1 MSHNYNG
8 GIASY
13 AIWLPE
19 FTQFIQLYQSG
30 KSVNEIKQLSDDE
43 NIFQMST
50 KARAK
55 RCSRNLA
62 IRIIALPEPMID
74 AFPHLNTTNQKL
86 VSLIS
91 VMLTS
96 RILDEFVYDVYR
108 PKVTMHETTLQDYE
122 VEAFLNQ
129 KRIESPEIAKWSLN
143 TFKRLKGALKTF
155 LRDAGLMEINPE
167 NKKEDKLLYP
177 LIDTQ
182 VALIMKNAKLNYE
195 LAALGGI

>member
-50 KARAK
+50 KARGK

-62 IRIIALPEPMID
+62 IRITALPEAMID

-182 VALIMKNAKLNYE
+182 VALIMKNA
-195 LAALGGI
+195 

>member
-62 IRIIALPEPMID
+62 IRITALPEAMID

-155 LRDAGLMEINPE
+155 LRDARLMEINPE

-182 VALIMKNAKLNYE
+182 VALIMKNAKLDYE